1 MMKQAA
7 GSRVRRFLWAGAAA
21 IGACCPH
28 LSANAQ
34 ESAEQNTD
42 DAKSIEEIVI
52 VVDRA
57 GKPVNKDAL
66 HLEEIRLKIIREF
79 LLEQT
84 EQEEELWRLKLRSAM
99 KRSTSRIAWGYDAQA
114 EAAGLR
120 YSHAN
125 YLPIDRVRPTTLV
138 SIRF

>member
-1 MMKQAA
+1 
-7 GSRVRRFLWAGAAA
+7 
-21 IGACCPH
+21 
-28 LSANAQ
+28 
-34 ESAEQNTD
+34 
-42 DAKSIEEIVI
+42 
-52 VVDRA
+52 VVNRA
-57 GKPVNKDAL
+57 GKPVDIDAL
-66 HLEEIRLKIIREF
+66 RLEEIRLKIIREF
-79 LLEQT
+79 ELEQT
-84 EQEEELWRLKLRSAM
+84 KQEEELWRLKLRSAM

>member
-1 MMKQAA
+1 MKQAA
-7 GSRVRRFLWAGAAA
+7 VSRVRRFLWAGAAA
-21 IGACCPH
+21 VGACCPLLGAH
-28 LSANAQ
+28 AQ
-34 ESAEQNTD
+34 ETAEQHAD
-42 DAKSIEEIVI
+42 DAESIEEIVV

-57 GKPVNKDAL
+57 GTPIDIDAL

-99 KRSTSRIAWGYDAQA
+99 KRSKSRIAWGYDAQQ
-114 EAAGLR
+114 EAASLR
-120 YSHAN
+120 YSQAN
-125 YLPIDRVRPTTLV
+125 FLPIDRVSPATLL

>member
-7 GSRVRRFLWAGAAA
+7 GGRVRRFLWAGAAA
-21 IGACCPH
+21 IGVCCP
-28 LSANAQ
+28 LFSAHAQ
-34 ESAEQNTD
+34 EAAEQQVD
-42 DAKSIEEIVI
+42 DAESIEEIVV

-57 GKPVNKDAL
+57 GKPIDIEAL
-66 HLEEIRLKIIREF
+66 HQEEIKLKIIREF

-99 KRSTSRIAWGYDAQA
+99 KRSKSRIAWGYDAQQ
-114 EAAGLR
+114 EAAELR
-120 YSHAN
+120 YSQAD
-125 YLPIDRVRPTTLV
+125 YLPIDRVSPATVV